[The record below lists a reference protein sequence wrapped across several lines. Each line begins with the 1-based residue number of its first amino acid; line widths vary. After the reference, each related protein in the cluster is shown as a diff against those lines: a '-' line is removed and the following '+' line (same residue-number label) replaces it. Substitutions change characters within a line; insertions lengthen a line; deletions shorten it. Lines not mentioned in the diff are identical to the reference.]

1 MLDSNLNVNA
11 AIVDVDENALNNQT
25 PKKRGENRVYEIL
38 KKFPE
43 ETDLVTG
50 TRKKPILEPEPAKR
64 TSLQG
69 KREWLK
75 N

>member
-11 AIVDVDENALNNQT
+11 AIVDEDENALNNQT

-38 KKFPE
+38 KKFPK

-50 TRKKPILEPEPAKR
+50 TSETNEFGR
-64 TSLQG
+64 TKG
-69 KREWLK
+69 MVIFT
-75 N
+75 